1 MSDGTFSS
9 HICGEVVVVGSP
21 SATVFGRITAES
33 EKHTALAGERSQL
46 ASLQLNYCDESTNY
60 LRAPLTGHA
69 SRFDGSK

>member
-33 EKHTALAGERSQL
+33 EKHTALARRDH
-46 ASLQLNYCDESTNY
+46 N
-60 LRAPLTGHA
+60 
-69 SRFDGSK
+69 